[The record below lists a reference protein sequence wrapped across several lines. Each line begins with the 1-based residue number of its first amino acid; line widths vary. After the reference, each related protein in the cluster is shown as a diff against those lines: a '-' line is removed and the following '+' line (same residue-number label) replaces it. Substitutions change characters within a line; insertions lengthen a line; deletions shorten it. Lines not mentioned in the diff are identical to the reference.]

1 MAAHNKLTA
10 MQLRNLPSGKYS
22 DGNNL
27 LFHRRNDGG
36 AQWFLR
42 VTIHGRR
49 REIGLGAYP
58 EVDLKEARISAREW
72 RSVARTGKDP
82 IKERERLKRQAA
94 RSDNTLQA
102 VAEAAFEA
110 RKAEL
115 KNDGKNSRWFSPLE
129 LHVLPKLGQ
138 VPIEEIDQL
147 DIKNT
152 LAPIWHTKGETARKA
167 MRRLGIVIKHGAAM
181 GLDVDLQATTKAAAL
196 LGKSRQ
202 VSNNVP
208 AMPWQ
213 DVPEFY
219 QTLSVA
225 TVTNLCL
232 RLVILTAVR
241 STEAREMHINELDG
255 DIWVIPAHRM
265 KSGKEHRVP
274 LSKLAQSVV
283 DEAKLHARDGYL
295 FPGTKRGVI
304 SDSTMSKLMRA
315 RALQA
320 RPHGFRSSFRTW
332 AAEATDVSREVAEA
346 ALAHVIGSQ
355 VERSYRRTDFLE
367 QRRVLMERWATHISS
382 DGIQALKS
390 ISS

>member
-27 LFHRRNDGG
+27 WFHRRNDGG

-49 REIGLGAYP
+49 REMGLGAYP

-102 VAEAAFEA
+102 VAEATFEA
-110 RKAEL
+110 RKAQL

-265 KSGKEHRVP
+265 
-274 LSKLAQSVV
+274 
-283 DEAKLHARDGYL
+283 
-295 FPGTKRGVI
+295 
-304 SDSTMSKLMRA
+304 RA
-315 RALQA
+315 
-320 RPHGFRSSFRTW
+320 
-332 AAEATDVSREVAEA
+332 
-346 ALAHVIGSQ
+346 
-355 VERSYRRTDFLE
+355 
-367 QRRVLMERWATHISS
+367 
-382 DGIQALKS
+382 
-390 ISS
+390 